1 MEAKILKHV
10 LFLLFHYAFRSRS
23 KSPVIVKSTPQKR
36 KIISGTSTSPRRR
49 KSLRSKTPTP
59 SLGRRTPSRQSETSS
74 PARTRPNSAKKVEK
88 TVTPIKIVR
97 FQDDQ
102 YSVVKSRAKKR
113 RRDEA
118 DVEARH
124 SKSKRKKTDR
134 YSIVES
140 TPMTIRLR
148 RSRRSGSKG
157 ARGSLFVNLPV
168 FVKTPNGRSP

>member
-1 MEAKILKHV
+1 M
-10 LFLLFHYAFRSRS
+10 FCSYFFRYAFRSRS
-23 KSPVIVKSTPQKR
+23 RSPVIVKSTPQKR

-49 KSLRSKTPTP
+49 KTLRTKPPTP
-59 SLGRRTPSRQSETSS
+59 PPGQRTPSRQSQTSS
-74 PARTRPNSAKKVEK
+74 PTRTRPNPAQKVKK

-118 DVEARH
+118 DVEASH
-124 SKSKRKKTDR
+124 KKSKRKKTDR

-140 TPMTIRLR
+140 TPMRIRLR
-148 RSRRSGSKG
+148 RSTRSGSKG
-157 ARGSLFVNLPV
+157 ASGSLFVNLPV

>member
-1 MEAKILKHV
+1 M
-10 LFLLFHYAFRSRS
+10 FCSYFFRYAFWSRS
-23 KSPVIVKSTPQKR
+23 GSPVIVKSTPQKG
-36 KIISGTSTSPRRR
+36 KIISGASTSPRRR
-49 KSLRSKTPTP
+49 KTLTTKPPTP
-59 SLGRRTPSRQSETSS
+59 PPGRRTPSRQSETSS
-74 PARTRPNSAKKVEK
+74 LTRTRPNSAQKVKK

-97 FQDDQ
+97 FQDDK

-118 DVEARH
+118 DVEASH
-124 SKSKRKKTDR
+124 NKSKRKKTDR

-140 TPMTIRLR
+140 TPMRIRLR

-157 ARGSLFVNLPV
+157 ASGSLFVNLPV